1 MGQSNIIEIDRDAL
15 SLLMMRIEEAIE
27 HDLALSVDDMKL
39 LLSAI
44 TTLCTLQSKMEKDD
58 VTLDKLRKLLGMV
71 KQSERRQQSGSAV
84 SKSKRNKQV
93 KNKRPRQRNQAKTPK
108 VVHHKM
114 QDHHKGDRCSGCE
127 RGKLYKF
134 DPATLL
140 RITGHARFEATRHV
154 VEQLRCNAC
163 QLVYKAPLPKDVR
176 DDGDANQKYGYS
188 ARSLMVID
196 KFFTGTPYYHQSNLA
211 DIFGCAISA
220 STIFDQCEQVA
231 NAVMPVFYELQRQAA
246 NANRFLLDDTHN
258 RILDQQPEWRDKA
271 NGKGKQLRTG
281 VYTSGLIAECENG
294 HDIVLFDTSLGHAGE
309 HLDAILAKRDA
320 SLSPPLT
327 MSDALSSNA
336 ITKAIVK
343 TCYCNAH
350 ARRQFYDLEELYPK
364 DITWLLDQYG
374 KIWKHDAQ
382 AKDENM
388 NELQRLAYH
397 QTHSLPVM
405 EQIHDWATKKQA
417 SEAFEEHS
425 ALGKAINYFLR
436 HHQRLMMFCVEQGAL
451 IDNNRMEE
459 KLKMVIRGRKTSHFY
474 KTATGADVANVLISV
489 IATTDQARENVYEY
503 LLALQKHQ
511 QHVKANPPLWMPWT
525 YRESLKALEDAEQV
539 DEKSKLDSS

>member
-1 MGQSNIIEIDRDAL
+1 MDQPNIIEIDRDAL
-15 SLLMMRIEEAIE
+15 SSLMARIEEAIE

-44 TTLCTLQSKMEKDD
+44 TTLCTLQSKIEKDD

-93 KNKRPRQRNQAKTPK
+93 KNKRPRQRDHAMAPK

-114 QDHHKGDRCSGCE
+114 QDHHKGDRCPGCE

-163 QLVYKAPLPKDVR
+163 QLVYKAPLPKDVL

-188 ARSLMVID
+188 ARSLMAID
-196 KFFTGTPYYHQSNLA
+196 KFYTGTPYYHQSNLA

-220 STIFDQCEQVA
+220 STIFDQCEHVA

-258 RILDQQPEWRDKA
+258 RILDQQPEWREKA

-281 VYTSGLIAECENG
+281 VYTSGLIAECANG

-309 HLDAILAKRDA
+309 HLDAILSKRDGG
-320 SLSPPLT
+320 LPPPLI
-327 MSDALSSNA
+327 MCDALSSNT
-336 ITKAIVK
+336 ITKATVK
-343 TCYCNAH
+343 HCYCNAH
-350 ARRQFYDLEELYPK
+350 ARRQFYDLEKLYPN

-374 KIWKHDAQ
+374 LIWKQDAR

-388 NELQRLAYH
+388 NDLQRLDYH
-397 QTHSLPVM
+397 QKNSLPAM
-405 EQIHDWATKKQA
+405 EQIYDWASKKQA

-425 ALGKAINYFLR
+425 ALGKAINYFLK
-436 HHQRLMMFCVEQGAL
+436 HYKRLIMFCVEAGAL

-459 KLKMVIRGRKTSHFY
+459 KLKIVIRGRKTAHFY
-474 KTATGADVANVLISV
+474 RTATGADVANVLVSL
-489 IATTDQARENVYEY
+489 IATTDQARENVFDY
-503 LLALQKHQ
+503 LQTLQKHQ
-511 QHVKANPPLWMPWT
+511 RHVKASPSSWLPWV
-525 YRESLKALEDAEQV
+525 YRESLKALDDKEQV
-539 DEKSKLDSS
+539 DEKSALDSS

>member
-1 MGQSNIIEIDRDAL
+1 MDQRDIIEIDRDAL
-15 SLLMMRIEEAIE
+15 SSLMIRIEEAIE

-44 TTLCTLQSKMEKDD
+44 TTLCTLQSKMEMDD

-71 KQSERRQQSGSAV
+71 KQSERRQPSGSAV
-84 SKSKRNKQV
+84 SKSKRNKQIN
-93 KNKRPRQRNQAKTPK
+93 NKRPRERNHAKAPK
-108 VVHHKM
+108 VVHHKI

-140 RITGHARFEATRHV
+140 RITGHARYEATRHV

-163 QLVYKAPLPKDVR
+163 QQVYKAPLPKDVI
-176 DDGDANQKYGYS
+176 DDGDTNQKYGYS

-196 KFFTGTPYYHQSNLA
+196 KFYTGTPYYHQSNLA

-220 STIFDQCEQVA
+220 STIFDQCEHVA

-258 RILDQQPEWRDKA
+258 RILAQQPVWREKA

-281 VYTSGLIAECENG
+281 VYTSGLIAECANG

-309 HLDAILAKRDA
+309 HLDAILLKRNG
-320 SLSPPLT
+320 SLPLPLI
-327 MSDALSSNA
+327 MCDALSSNT
-336 ITKAIVK
+336 ITKAAVK
-343 TCYCNAH
+343 YCYCNAH
-350 ARRQFYDLEELYPK
+350 ARRQFYDLEKLYPN
-364 DITWLLDQYG
+364 DIIWLLDQYG
-374 KIWKHDAQ
+374 MIWKHDAQ
-382 AKDENM
+382 AKDEDM
-388 NELQRLAYH
+388 NDLQRLTYH
-397 QTHSLPVM
+397 QEHSLPAM
-405 EQIHDWATKKQA
+405 KKIHNWASKRQA

-425 ALGKAINYFLR
+425 ALGKAINYFLK
-436 HHQRLMMFCVEQGAL
+436 HYKRLIMFCVEAGAL

-459 KLKMVIRGRKTSHFY
+459 KLKIVIRGRKTSHFY
-474 KTATGADVANVLISV
+474 KTATGADVANVLVSL
-489 IATTDQARENVYEY
+489 IATTDQARENVFDY
-503 LLALQKHQ
+503 LQVLQKNQ
-511 QHVKANPPLWMPWT
+511 QHVKASPSSWLPWA
-525 YRESLKALEDAEQV
+525 YRDSLKVLEETEQSGK
-539 DEKSKLDSS
+539 KSPLDSS